1 MTYRPT
7 LRSGFGSLQEASSRD
22 SNGDNNAY
30 LNGDTLTV
38 KGEYGDDLI
47 AYHIP
52 ASSATLAAL
61 KKETGEGFELNNV
74 GYELAYFDNVNDFIL
89 LDSDEE
95 LMVSICSRPANTTHI
110 KFLHRQPDH
119 VMAYLLAELGTRG
132 TLDGRQRLKGT
143 LVEKLVEET
152 ARDAQHLRNLIS
164 ICEAQ
169 IQVGETALND
179 TSSRSQ
185 QIIRLLHLELFE
197 RSTIE
202 DAGKI

>member
-1 MTYRPT
+1 RKFVKRKLSDMSASQRCE
-7 LRSGFGSLQEASSRD
+7 SSKEASSRD

-52 ASSATLAAL
+52 ASSATLVAL

-95 LMVSICSRPANTTHI
+95 L
-110 KFLHRQPDH
+110 
-119 VMAYLLAELGTRG
+119 
-132 TLDGRQRLKGT
+132 
-143 LVEKLVEET
+143 
-152 ARDAQHLRNLIS
+152 IS
-164 ICEAQ
+164 NVPTCI
-169 IQVGETALND
+169 
-179 TSSRSQ
+179 
-185 QIIRLLHLELFE
+185 
-197 RSTIE
+197 
-202 DAGKI
+202 